1 VGKGGS
7 IHLITEFGFLEFF
20 FFPVRQLYMSI
31 SEVWN
36 VRISL
41 GENWWEEN
49 RSLNNLLYGHQ
60 YDVQNLCYL
69 LQTLPLNRVD
79 VQA

>member
-1 VGKGGS
+1 
-7 IHLITEFGFLEFF
+7 
-20 FFPVRQLYMSI
+20 MSI

-60 YDVQNLCYL
+60 HDVQNLCYL
-69 LQTLPLNRVD
+69 LQTLHLKHVGL
-79 VQA
+79 QA

>member
-1 VGKGGS
+1 M
-7 IHLITEFGFLEFF
+7 HLLSLEFF
-20 FFPVRQLYMSI
+20 HVLFFPVTQLYMRI

-49 RSLNNLLYGHQ
+49 RSLNNLLHGHQ
-60 YDVQNLCYL
+60 CDVQNLCHL
-69 LQTLPLNRVD
+69 LQTLHLKHVG
-79 VQA
+79 VQI

>member
-1 VGKGGS
+1 M
-7 IHLITEFGFLEFF
+7 IN
-20 FFPVRQLYMSI
+20 

-60 YDVQNLCYL
+60 YDMQNLCYL
-69 LQTLPLNRVD
+69 LQTLHLKHVG
-79 VQA
+79 VKT

>member
-1 VGKGGS
+1 
-7 IHLITEFGFLEFF
+7 
-20 FFPVRQLYMSI
+20 MSS

-41 GENWWEEN
+41 GENWWEKN

-60 YDVQNLCYL
+60 YDAKMYATHYRHCI
-69 LQTLPLNRVD
+69 
-79 VQA
+79 